1 MNYKETIKQL
11 NDIIFYI
18 KKVRKASELERL
30 YLEYLKLSIKLNS
43 LPLFT
48 EGLNCY
54 AFALGFSYPPIIS
67 DKFYELTGY
76 SFPFY
81 VGFIGNRENVKT
93 NDKQEM
99 IENFLL
105 DCKSLGIAVYPSAM
119 NDPLKHEGE
128 KIAFYIEDEIE
139 DGIRDFHF
147 MKQKSEDIWLE
158 KDGLYVPP
166 STISN
171 PASKIDDYSL
181 ALVAEIVKPTL
192 R

>member
-11 NDIIFYI
+11 NDIVMDI
-18 KKVRKASELERL
+18 KKVRKSLELERL

-48 EGLNCY
+48 EDLNCY

-81 VGFIGNRENVKT
+81 IGFIGNKENVKT

-105 DCKSLGIAVYPSAM
+105 DCEALDIAVYPSSM
-119 NDPLKHEGE
+119 EDSLKHGGE

-147 MKQKSEDIWLE
+147 MCQKDEETWLE

-166 STISN
+166 SIISN

-181 ALVAEIVKPTL
+181 ALVTEIVKPTL